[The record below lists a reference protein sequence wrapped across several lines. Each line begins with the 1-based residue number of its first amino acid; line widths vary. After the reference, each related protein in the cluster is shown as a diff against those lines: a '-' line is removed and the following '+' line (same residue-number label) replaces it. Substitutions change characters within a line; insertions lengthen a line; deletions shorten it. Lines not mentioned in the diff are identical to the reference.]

1 MSSNQNPPPVHPV
14 FQLTHDPPTSASP
27 TPPSTEATESP
38 SSDQV
43 RSNRPRKLGLTASP
57 AEYAGPFPV
66 SPGSVSPR
74 RASPRSEKN
83 SKDSYF
89 PQRSARAR
97 NTRTNSPSDNL
108 STPSC
113 LSPGLSSGSV
123 NSSRSPCSH
132 TSSEYLTPPR
142 MHIDTDK
149 PPHKSRRPSDDSLTM
164 MHRIIRR
171 ANTIP
176 PGGKDLI
183 PKRRNRR
190 RKRKCRHVKVGME
203 EHQSHAYWWLPGCQV
218 APTAPVA
225 EKELCL
231 NHVGAHMPRKTRHGN
246 TDTYGRVLSGMTR
259 GRPVPPLLTRRWSSV
274 EIGAHQV
281 VLRTNLP
288 AGLTTSEP
296 RATPPAHDGQFTTKD
311 LGVRHRSS
319 TFTRGAI
326 DHDIVRAVREKLTLR
341 KVVDKQLE
349 TPASITLRRA
359 SPSVMSEASG
369 GSTPLADHYGNILS
383 RRPSAAYL
391 ITTKDI
397 DSITEL
403 IEANLQRESQAR
415 ISLQSS
421 TRTGSSQSGWSHT
434 PISNLSTK
442 SPSVNGRGNVSSN
455 GFVTG
460 SRISVPEVQP
470 IGSSSHSPMDY
481 LQISTAGK
489 KRNAI
494 SRADSQNSVHEV
506 IWEGGR
512 GSPQSASSLADEDD
526 QRRVPFCVS
535 SSESG
540 TPRRLNST
548 EDEQTTRDKGNAFD
562 PANARASINEWSWRC
577 PQVDIAVVVTSDSDS
592 PDTAFVPKPI
602 KSPIPSRPF
611 FPHTAYPPLISRERT
626 SPKPKPFPR
635 AAISDDK
642 QKDVI
647 SFPAL
652 PRKRTNDWYQPLPEM
667 QTSPLPTIS
676 KSLYDLGI
684 DANAGDS
691 GSRTVT
697 PKASTISWV
706 RSAELTRN
714 PSVEFD
720 PGYGV
725 RRKSV
730 VKAPLKACLRTGE
743 FSAMG
748 SSIGSFQGQRSRSS
762 AALLIKRKRISTI
775 DNCHKGERDAPVS
788 RWRPPSVCPPPK
800 SPSPSEDEDALER
813 PSAPFAPW
821 QKLKSG
827 IADRMAMIRGKTP
840 QSPKVD
846 HTGIYGKMTGS
857 VRAVKGDPCLSN
869 VNGEE
874 ERCAPHGCD
883 DCAKDPRNLSMD
895 WIG

>member
-1 MSSNQNPPPVHPV
+1 
-14 FQLTHDPPTSASP
+14 
-27 TPPSTEATESP
+27 
-38 SSDQV
+38 
-43 RSNRPRKLGLTASP
+43 
-57 AEYAGPFPV
+57 
-66 SPGSVSPR
+66 
-74 RASPRSEKN
+74 
-83 SKDSYF
+83 
-89 PQRSARAR
+89 
-97 NTRTNSPSDNL
+97 
-108 STPSC
+108 
-113 LSPGLSSGSV
+113 
-123 NSSRSPCSH
+123 
-132 TSSEYLTPPR
+132 

-164 MHRIIRR
+164 VHRMIRR

-183 PKRRNRR
+183 PKRRHRR
-190 RKRKCRHVKVGME
+190 RKRKCRHVKLGIE

-218 APTAPVA
+218 APTAPAA

-281 VLRTNLP
+281 PLRSKLP

-296 RATPPAHDGQFTTKD
+296 KATPPAHHDQFTSKN
-311 LGVRHRSS
+311 LGGRYRSS

-341 KVVDKQLE
+341 QVLHRQLQPPQLE

-359 SPSVMSEASG
+359 SPVIMSETSG
-369 GSTPLADHYGNILS
+369 ASTPLANQYVNILS

-391 ITTKDI
+391 ITSKDI

-403 IEANLQRESQAR
+403 IEANLQREAEAR
-415 ISLQSS
+415 ISLQGS
-421 TRTGSSQSGWSHT
+421 TRRGSSQSGSSHT

-442 SPSVNGRGNVSSN
+442 TPSMNSRGNLSSNVSSN
-455 GFVTG
+455 GLLVG

-470 IGSSSHSPMDY
+470 VGSSSNSPMDY

-489 KRNAI
+489 KRSAI
-494 SRADSQNSVHEV
+494 RADSQNSVHEV

-512 GSPQSASSLADEDD
+512 DSPQSASSIADEDD

-540 TPRRLNST
+540 TPHRLNST
-548 EDEQTTRDKGNAFD
+548 EDERTTRDKGNAFD
-562 PANARASINEWSWRC
+562 PANARASINEWSWRSSGI
-577 PQVDIAVVVTSDSDS
+577 DIAVVITSDSDS
-592 PDTAFVPKPI
+592 PDTAPAPKPI

-611 FPHTAYPPLISRERT
+611 FPHTAYPPLVSRERT

-652 PRKRTNDWYQPLPEM
+652 PRKRTDDWYQPLPEM

-706 RSAELTRN
+706 RSAELSRN

-720 PGYGV
+720 PAYEV

-743 FSAMG
+743 SSAMG
-748 SSIGSFQGQRSRSS
+748 SSIGSFQGQRRRSS
-762 AALLIKRKRISTI
+762 TALLIKRKRISTI
-775 DNCHKGERDAPVS
+775 DNCHKGERDVPVS

-800 SPSPSEDEDALER
+800 SPSPSEYEDARECL
-813 PSAPFAPW
+813 PAPFAPW

-840 QSPKVD
+840 PSPKVD

-857 VRAVKGDPCLSN
+857 VRTGKGDPCLSS

-874 ERCAPHGCD
+874 ERCAPHVCD
-883 DCAKDPRNLSMD
+883 DCAKDPRNPSVD